1 MKIVYIFI
9 CMKNRK
15 FNFSSNR
22 HITYS
27 CKYHVIFCPKYRRKV
42 LINNVDNRLKNII
55 KEVIDETDS
64 NLLEMEVMEDHVH
77 LLLEVDPQFGIH
89 KLIKKIKGK
98 SSRILRE
105 EFLFLRKKLP
115 TLWTHSYF
123 VATVGG
129 APLEVIKSYIEDQKH
144 V

>member
-1 MKIVYIFI
+1 
-9 CMKNRK
+9 MKNK
-15 FNFSSNR
+15 NNFKSNR

-42 LINNVDNRLKNII
+42 LINNVDNRLKEII
-55 KEVIDETDS
+55 NEIIIETKS
-64 NLLEMEVMEDHVH
+64 TLLESEITPDHVH

-89 KLIKKIKGK
+89 KLIKKIKRK
-98 SSRILRE
+98 SSR
-105 EFLFLRKKLP
+105 FLRTELPFLRTRIP

-123 VATVGG
+123 ISTVGG
-129 APLEVIKSYIEDQKH
+129 APLDVIKKYIQDQKN

>member
-1 MKIVYIFI
+1 MFFMKTQKDTF
-9 CMKNRK
+9 K
-15 FNFSSNR
+15 SNR
-22 HITYS
+22 HVTYS

-42 LINNVDNRLKNII
+42 LINNVDNRLKEII
-55 KEVIDETDS
+55 NEIIQETNS
-64 NLLEMEVMEDHVH
+64 SLLEMEIMPDHVH

-89 KLIKKIKGK
+89 KLIKKIKGR
-98 SSRILRE
+98 SSRLLRD
-105 EFLFLRKKLP
+105 EFLFLRKRIP

-129 APLEVIKSYIEDQKH
+129 APLDVIKKYIEDQKH

>member
-1 MKIVYIFI
+1 MLFS
-9 CMKNRK
+9 MKNK
-15 FNFSSNR
+15 NAFKSNR

-42 LINNVDNRLKNII
+42 LINNVDNRLKEII
-55 KEVIDETDS
+55 NEIIIETKS
-64 NLLEMEVMEDHVH
+64 TLLESEIMPDHVH

-89 KLIKKIKGK
+89 KFIKKIKGR
-98 SSRILRE
+98 SSR
-105 EFLFLRKKLP
+105 FLRKEFPFLRTRIP

-129 APLEVIKSYIEDQKH
+129 APLDVIKKYIQDQKN